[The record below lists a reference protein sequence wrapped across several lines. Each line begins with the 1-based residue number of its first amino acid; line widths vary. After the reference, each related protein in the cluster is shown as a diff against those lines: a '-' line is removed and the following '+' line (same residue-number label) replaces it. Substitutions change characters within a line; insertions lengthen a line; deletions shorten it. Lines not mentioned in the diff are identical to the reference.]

1 MKIHGE
7 WEVSQV
13 RNVVVRAFAGNFNE
27 QGVRAMFEDYKA
39 IAPTGVAWASLAQG
53 EYWEMAPTAALK
65 AYTSMRDW
73 AISMAVSASLSCAQ
87 AGFIWIS
94 CNVTP
99 VLFQVMIF
107 MSARPQKKLAHG

>member
-39 IAPTGVAWASLAQG
+39 IAPTGVVWASLAQG
-53 EYWEMAPTAALK
+53 EY
-65 AYTSMRDW
+65 
-73 AISMAVSASLSCAQ
+73 
-87 AGFIWIS
+87 
-94 CNVTP
+94 
-99 VLFQVMIF
+99 
-107 MSARPQKKLAHG
+107 